1 MISYSEALGII
12 TGQVQPLPSRTV
24 PLAEASGF
32 AAARDVLSTAA
43 VPSFANAAMDGFAL
57 SSADVRG
64 ASPEAPVELPIAGSV
79 MAGQAAPTASAGA
92 TAWEITTGAEM
103 PAFCDAVLPVE
114 RAQQISRSGRAM
126 LRVTEPVAP
135 GQNRRDAGTDF
146 RPGDR
151 LLQAGDRVNPPAL
164 MALAAVGYD
173 ALEARPVPRVAVVTT
188 GSEIRTAGPP
198 DQHGMIRDAN
208 GPYLDAMLRALGIP
222 LVATATVADEPE
234 QLVARLGSLA
244 GRAELILT
252 TGGVS
257 AGRLDFVPAAIERLG
272 GTILFHKV
280 AIRPGKPVLFA
291 RLPGGQLLLGLPG
304 NPMAVTV
311 GLRFFVLPAVRALM
325 GQPPEILVPARC
337 ASSVRKR
344 EGLTFFAKA
353 VARVAADATLTVEVL
368 PGQESFRIGPLLQAN
383 CWAVV
388 PEGREAVER
397 GEVIQVA
404 PLLPGEFPGSVAPG
418 APRTLR

>member
-1 MISYSEALGII
+1 VISYSEALGII
-12 TGQVQPLPSRTV
+12 TAQVQPLPSRTV
-24 PLAEASGF
+24 PLAQAGGVAVAS
-32 AAARDVLSTAA
+32 DVLSTTA

-64 ASPEAPVELPIAGSV
+64 ATPETPVELPIGGSV
-79 MAGQAAPTASAGA
+79 MAGQAAPTTSAGA

-114 RAQQISRSGRAM
+114 RAQQTDRSGRAM

-135 GQNRRDAGTDF
+135 GQNRREAGTDF
-146 RPGDR
+146 RPGDC
-151 LLQAGDRVNPPAL
+151 LLQAGDRVSPPAL

-173 ALEARPVPRVAVVTT
+173 AIEARPVPRVAVITT
-188 GSEIRTAGPP
+188 GSEIRTAGLP

-222 LVATATVADEPE
+222 LAVTATVTDEPQ
-234 QLVARLGSLA
+234 QLVARIGSLA
-244 GRAELILT
+244 GQADLLLT

-257 AGRLDFVPAAIERLG
+257 AGRLDFVPAAIERMG

-304 NPMAVTV
+304 NPMAVAV
-311 GLRFFVLPAVRALM
+311 GLRFFALPAVRALL
-325 GQPPEILVPARC
+325 GAPPETLIPARC

-368 PGQESFRIGPLLQAN
+368 PGQESFRISPLLRAN

-388 PEGREAVER
+388 PAGRTAVER
-397 GEVIQVA
+397 GEIIQVA
-404 PLLPGEFPGSVAPG
+404 PLLPGEFPG
-418 APRTLR
+418 T

>member
-12 TGQVQPLPSRTV
+12 TAQGQPLPSRTV
-24 PLAEASGF
+24 PLAEAGGF
-32 AAARDVLSTAA
+32 AVASDVLSTAA

-64 ASPEAPVELPIAGSV
+64 ATPEAPVELPIGGSV
-79 MAGQAAPTASAGA
+79 MAGQAAPTTSAAA

-103 PAFCDAVLPVE
+103 PACCDAVLPVE

-126 LRVTEPVAP
+126 LRVAEPVAP
-135 GQNRRDAGTDF
+135 GQNRREAGTDF

-151 LLQAGDRVNPPAL
+151 LLQAGDRVSPPAL

-173 ALEARPVPRVAVVTT
+173 AIEARPVPRVAVITT

-222 LVATATVADEPE
+222 LAVTATVADEPQ

-244 GRAELILT
+244 GQADLLLT

-257 AGRLDFVPAAIERLG
+257 AGRVDFVPAAIERMG

-304 NPMAVTV
+304 NPMAVAV
-311 GLRFFVLPAVRALM
+311 GLRFFALPAVRALM
-325 GQPPEILVPARC
+325 GAAPEILLPARC

-368 PGQESFRIGPLLQAN
+368 PGQESFRISPLLRAN

-404 PLLPGEFPGSVAPG
+404 PLLPGEFPGIVD
-418 APRTLR
+418 T